1 MKQIE
6 KTVTVIMWTVITAAL
21 LIVGHYAG
29 RILICDSFLIK
40 GVSME
45 PTLHDGQ
52 KVYVRK
58 YVMGPRIY
66 TDFSF
71 EDGAP
76 LKCFRLPGFR
86 RLKVGD
92 IAVFNSPE
100 GQGWAHIGFK
110 INYVYA
116 KRCLGT
122 AGDTVRI
129 ADSHYLSSGLKGQIV
144 PLSREVM
151 MRSLP
156 DSFFVKNYCLAAGQF
171 AGEQNRWTI
180 KDFGPIVVPFRG
192 MAVPLD
198 SVSIAHYSRVIEYET
213 GLKPQWPDESL
224 PDSYTFRENYC
235 FFVGDNAPDSRDSRY
250 FGFIPE
256 KYVIG
261 II

>member
-1 MKQIE
+1 
-6 KTVTVIMWTVITAAL
+6 MWITITSATL
-21 LIVGHYAG
+21 LVGHYA
-29 RILICDSFLIK
+29 RRVLICDSFLIK
-40 GVSME
+40 GDSME
-45 PTLHDGQ
+45 PTLHNGQ

-58 YVMGPRIY
+58 YLMGPRIY

-71 EDGAP
+71 EDGES

-86 RLKVGD
+86 RLRAGD

-100 GQGWAHIGFK
+100 GQGWGHIGFK

-122 AGDTVRI
+122 AGDTIRI
-129 ADSHYLSSGLKGQIV
+129 SDCHYISSGFKGQIV
-144 PLSREVM
+144 PLGREVL
-151 MRSLP
+151 MRSMP

-171 AGEQNRWTI
+171 AGEQKYWTI
-180 KDFGPIVVPFRG
+180 KNFGPIVVPSKG
-192 MAVPLD
+192 MTVQLD
-198 SVSIAHYSRVIEYET
+198 SICIAHYSRVIEYET
-213 GLKPQWPDESL
+213 GSKPEWPDKRCSNT
-224 PDSYTFRENYC
+224 YTFKENYC